1 MNHMWP
7 ITVNNVM
14 GQSEIGA
21 NVCNRHQAREK
32 RVNYVIIISF
42 SLFALNARKKG
53 RTKDKEKSSFSRQ
66 SFENRSSS
74 EFSSVQET
82 FK

>member
-1 MNHMWP
+1 MNHIWP

-42 SLFALNARKKG
+42 SLFALNARKKRG
-53 RTKDKEKSSFSRQ
+53 TKDKENSSFSRQ

>member
-1 MNHMWP
+1 M
-7 ITVNNVM
+7 NNVM

-32 RVNYVIIISF
+32 RVNRDYVIISF

-53 RTKDKEKSSFSRQ
+53 RTKDKENSSFSRQ